1 MQHCAKFSC
10 VVVIVCTWG
19 CSGGS
24 STVQRSPTAPSSADV
39 AQPQHSL
46 SVIAPSLPPASE
58 RNGPTDVSFPPRD
71 QPFRFRLAL
80 EQKYLAD
87 LNRPLSPTFVNVE
100 GDVVWTQEYLRYRVN
115 DCGHADAV
123 QRVFRQIDGAGV
135 QPVCGPGP
143 SGSSVAF
150 PPRNESLDFRNQ
162 LETKYRDQLRAAA
175 TQTRVNIEGQIVW
188 TQEYLR
194 YRVNACGDLE
204 AQDKVFT
211 QIDGRGVQPTCEG
224 ACTFSVVPS
233 SGSFRPADTGSFQ
246 VVTNRDTCVWFV
258 DISSSLRDVVIVD
271 SANRRGS
278 GPVSFRIFTNIDPGI
293 PNPTV
298 GSILL
303 FGDEPTAPRVGEFRV
318 TVNR

>member
-1 MQHCAKFSC
+1 
-10 VVVIVCTWG
+10 V
-19 CSGGS
+19 
-24 STVQRSPTAPSSADV
+24 
-39 AQPQHSL
+39 
-46 SVIAPSLPPASE
+46 

-71 QPFRFRLAL
+71 QPFRFRQAL
-80 EQKYLAD
+80 EQKYFT
-87 LNRPLSPTFVNVE
+87 LNRSLSPTFVNLE

-135 QPVCGPGP
+135 QQVCGPGP

-162 LETKYRDQLRAAA
+162 LETKYRDQLRATA
-175 TQTRVNIEGQIVW
+175 TQTRVDIEGQIVW

-204 AQDKVFT
+204 AQDKVLA
-211 QIDGRGVQPTCEG
+211 QIDGRGIQPTCES
-224 ACTFSVVPS
+224 ACTFSVSPS
-233 SGSFRPADTGSFQ
+233 SGSFRPSDTGSFQ

-258 DISSSLRDVVIVD
+258 DVPSSIRDVVIVD

-278 GPVSFRIFTNIDPGI
+278 GTVNFRIFTNIDPGI
-293 PNPTV
+293 PNPAT
-298 GSILL
+298 GSIIL
-303 FGDEPTAPRVGEFRV
+303 FGDEPTAPRVGEFRITV
-318 TVNR
+318 TR